1 MALSERMERMNE
13 RVQDGWTDLILPTRL
28 LCQRRDRWHSRPPPP
43 GGEMKI
49 QTGAAVSLL
58 KPHRSIRLTH
68 SLGLNHKLLLLV
80 FFFCVFLGEWD
91 SWENVGVMTLR
102 YKV

>member
-1 MALSERMERMNE
+1 MNE
-13 RVQDGWTDLILPTRL
+13 YKMDGQTLFYLPGCCVRGETDGIVVVRL
-28 LCQRRDRWHSRPPPP
+28 PPP

-80 FFFCVFLGEWD
+80 FFFCIFLCEWD